1 MNILN
6 YFISRTK
13 LVNMLTIGI
22 LLVGVLSLGRIK
34 REAFPKVDFDIVFVV
49 TIYPGAAPEDVELN
63 VTIPIEDSIRGVSG
77 IEKVESVSR
86 EGYSSVQVTLD
97 PDVLDKEKVKQDIQ
111 KAVDQVIDLP
121 PEVENR
127 PVIWELKTDNF
138 GVIQVSLSSAEL
150 SEQEV
155 RQYGRAL
162 KKKLE
167 GLSAV
172 ARVNTLG
179 FRQREI
185 QILVDLAKLPLNY
198 LSLGDI
204 VNLIRARNV
213 RIPAG
218 TVRGQGGAT
227 SVVTE
232 AKFKTLQDV
241 ENMILRTNFEGQ
253 RVRVRDVAQ
262 VKDSFEEYRDLIKMN
277 GDLGVTLEIIKKV
290 KADGL
295 RTIDQ
300 VKTAVEAFKR
310 EAPEALNVYYINDT
324 SRATRSILGIVTVNA
339 AFGMILVVAV
349 LLVFLNFRTA
359 FWTAVGIPLS
369 LFITLFVMLVFDV
382 SLSGNSM
389 LGMIIVLGML
399 VDDAI
404 VVAESIYRYRL
415 QGFSAY
421 EAAKEGL
428 RVVALPVLVTVM
440 TTIIAFAPLF
450 LLPGIPG
457 KFVLPVP
464 LVITFALLASL
475 FESYFILPN
484 HLTGHVQK
492 TQAAETSALKERSW
506 FPALREA
513 YGRLLDVALH
523 HRVILILTFVVFF
536 IGSVFFAVMKMKF
549 VLFPTRTV
557 EQTICYIE
565 AERETSLAKMDEL
578 TRRVEDVLRAQ
589 PQGAISSFTT
599 QIARGRWEIPDNE
612 NVATMTVNFP
622 PAAEQAHDP
631 RKVVQAMKDA
641 MAQIPE
647 FIETRFEY
655 AQGGPPVGGDVE
667 VKIIGNDNTQ
677 RAEIVGKTKDYLSGL
692 AGVTAVES
700 TDKAGK
706 PEFALEFDFEKLA
719 RFGLSA
725 QDVGLTVRTALEG
738 SIVSRTYTPDERIDY
753 RVLLRAQDR
762 RTLDT
767 IRKLHVTN
775 QQRNLV
781 PITEVVNLREK
792 ETVAKIDH
800 LNGDRVTTI
809 QGNLDKT
816 KVTPIEVSGKLAA
829 YIPGLLK
836 AYPGFRYELGG
847 EAKESQKFILEI
859 SVAFLVAVL
868 AIYFILAL
876 LFNSFLQPLIVIF
889 TIPFGIV
896 GVIWIFFLHGLDFSF
911 LTLIGVVGLS
921 GVVVNDSLIMV
932 DYINHLIRQK
942 GCRSFEDYIR
952 AVVEGARTR
961 LRPIILTSLTTIAGV
976 LPTAYGLG
984 GYVETIAPMVLA
996 IGWGIIFAS
1005 TLTLFLLP
1013 GLYLLEV
1020 QAEMRLAG
1028 WLPGLPLKTQCENP
1042 FAEVAKPARRK
1053 RAPGKS

>member
-6 YFISRTK
+6 FFISRTK

-34 REAFPKVDFDIVFVV
+34 REAFPKVDFDVVFVV

-63 VTIPIEDSIRGVSG
+63 VTIPIEDRIRGVSG
-77 IEKVESVSR
+77 IDKVESVSR

-138 GVIQVSLSSAEL
+138 GVIQVSLSSADL

-155 RQYGRAL
+155 RRFGRAL

-167 GLSAV
+167 SLPTV
-172 ARVNTLG
+172 ARVDTLG

-185 QILVDLAKLPLNY
+185 QILVDLAKLPFNY

-204 VNLIRARNV
+204 VNFIRARNV

-218 TVRGQGGAT
+218 TIRGQGEAK

-232 AKFKTLQDV
+232 AKFQTLQDV

-253 RVRVRDVAQ
+253 RVRVKDVAR
-262 VKDSFEEYRDLIKMN
+262 VEDGFEEYRDLIKMN
-277 GDLGVTLEIIKKV
+277 GSLGVTLEIIKKV
-290 KADGL
+290 NADAL

-300 VKTAVEAFKR
+300 VKAAVDDFKTG
-310 EAPEALNVYYINDT
+310 APETLRINFINDT
-324 SRATRSILGIVTVNA
+324 SRATRSILGIVTLNA

-349 LLVFLNFRTA
+349 LLLFLNLRTA

-369 LFITLFVMLVFDV
+369 LFLTLFVMLVFDV

-415 QGFSAY
+415 QGLSAY

-428 RVVALPVLVTVM
+428 RVVALPVLVTVV

-464 LVITFALLASL
+464 LVITFALMASL

-492 TQAAETSALKERSW
+492 SQAAGEAAALKERRW
-506 FPALREA
+506 FPALREG
-513 YGRLLDVALH
+513 YGRLLDLALH
-523 HRVILILTFVVFF
+523 HRLILVMLFIVFFVGSVVF
-536 IGSVFFAVMKMKF
+536 AVVKMKF
-549 VLFPTRTV
+549 VLFPTRSI
-557 EQTICYIE
+557 EQVTCFIE
-565 AERETSLAKMDEL
+565 ADRETSLVKMDEL
-578 TRRVEDVLRAQ
+578 TRRVEDVLKAQ

-622 PAAEQAHDP
+622 PAAEQTHDP
-631 RKVVQAMKDA
+631 NQVIQAMKDA
-641 MAQIPE
+641 MAAIPE
-647 FIETRFEY
+647 FIKTRFEI

-667 VKIIGNDNTQ
+667 VKIIGNDNAQ
-677 RAEIVGKTKDYLSGL
+677 RAEIVGKIKAFLASL
-692 AGVTAVES
+692 AGVADVES
-700 TDKAGK
+700 SDKTGK

-725 QDVGLTVRTALEG
+725 QDVGLTVRTAIEG

-753 RVLLRAQDR
+753 RVLLRPQDR
-762 RTLDT
+762 KSLDT
-767 IRKLHVTN
+767 IRQLHVTN

-792 ETVAKIDH
+792 ETVAKLDH

-809 QGNLDKT
+809 QTNLDKQR
-816 KVTPIEVSGKLAA
+816 VTPLEVSGKLAA
-829 YIPGLLK
+829 FIPGLLK

-847 EAKESQKFILEI
+847 EAKESQKFIVEI
-859 SVAFLVAVL
+859 SIAFLVAIL

-876 LFNSFLQPLIVIF
+876 LFNSFLQPFIVILA
-889 TIPFGIV
+889 IPFGIV

-911 LTLIGVVGLS
+911 LTMIGVVGLS

-932 DYINHLIRQK
+932 DYINHLIREK
-942 GCRSFEDYIR
+942 GCHSFEDYLR

-961 LRPIILTSLTTIAGV
+961 LRPILLTSLTTIAGV
-976 LPTAYGLG
+976 MPTAYGLG
-984 GYVETIAPMVLA
+984 GYVEAIAPMVLA

-1020 QAEMRLAG
+1020 QFEMRLAG
-1028 WLPGLPLKTQCENP
+1028 WFPWLPLKTQCADP
-1042 FAEVAKPARRK
+1042 FAGVEKPRSRRRK
-1053 RAPGKS
+1053 A